1 MSILDPLSN
10 PLFLIPTGIVVIW
23 DFFALPFYLKWLRAE
38 NFQKVKW
45 LLVSKPFS
53 TIICIYFMFTQFG
66 AGFFLGAMYMLLSPI
81 ITMIM
86 FVVFVIQS
94 IRLRNELGF
103 PNKNYIINL
112 TIGLLIVV
120 SIAVPSLVYSPIKEK
135 CATSNSAKTLI
146 ISQAMTKY
154 FIENGKYPKQLDEL
168 IPSYISSLP
177 SPSCNFLF
185 GVSQKFRANVC
196 EGEEPRIYVNTIDGM
211 GFDFYNFKDGSHSRI
226 HSFLD
231 YPDPG
236 YCP

>member
-1 MSILDPLSN
+1 MSILEPLTN
-10 PLFLIPTGIVVIW
+10 PLFLIPTGLVVIW
-23 DFFALPFYLKWLRAE
+23 DFLTLLFYFKWLKAG
-38 NFQKVKW
+38 NLQKVKW
-45 LLVSKPFS
+45 LLVSKPIS

-66 AGFFLGAMYMLLSPI
+66 AGFFLGAVYMLLSPI
-81 ITMIM
+81 IAIIM
-86 FVVFVIQS
+86 FIVFVIQS
-94 IRLRNELGF
+94 IGLRNELGF

-112 TIGLLIVV
+112 SLGLLIVV
-120 SIAVPSLVYSPIKEK
+120 SIAVPSLAYSPIKEK

-154 FIENGKYPKQLDEL
+154 FVENGKYPKQLDEL

-177 SPSCNFLF
+177 SPSCDFLF
-185 GVSQKFRANVC
+185 GVSQQFSARVC
-196 EGEEPRIYVNTIDGM
+196 EGDEPMIYVITIDGM

-231 YPDPG
+231 RPDPG